1 MRRCL
6 WAGRLPLS
14 PNRVQCRSPIAA
26 STHHGRGG
34 SGRAESA
41 RLRER
46 EGRSSNGAMP
56 ARTLTKGIAF
66 TAGLVGLALLPTVPV
81 AFTSA
86 SKATLQT
93 QAEQLSHQIAAQSSL
108 IRTIA
113 VQAASARHQV
123 LVDRADLTRVSA
135 ELGQARTHLASEKQL
150 LVRYAVAKF
159 TDAPGSSSVISTL
172 NTNQNNVAAQSAY
185 ESVASGYIVNII
197 TGYQRDQQV
206 VTTLVNSAA
215 QAVASASQAQ
225 QTLSR
230 RLASLQVAITN
241 EQKSLSSIHGQIAQL
256 VQQQLAQQAA
266 QQAAAQQAAAQQAA
280 QQAAAQQAAQ
290 QAAAQQAA
298 QQAAAQQ
305 AAQQAL
311 AQQASSTPSQGAP
324 SASGVAAAVSTGG
337 AAGQWGGT
345 PAPPSPQAFAAL
357 RNCEAG
363 GNYQENTGNG
373 YYGAYQFSAA
383 TWAGLG
389 FSGLPSS
396 ASPATQN
403 RAAQIEQQQG
413 GWSAWPECSLIL
425 GLE

>member
-1 MRRCL
+1 
-6 WAGRLPLS
+6 
-14 PNRVQCRSPIAA
+14 
-26 STHHGRGG
+26 
-34 SGRAESA
+34 
-41 RLRER
+41 
-46 EGRSSNGAMP
+46 MP
-56 ARTLTKGIAF
+56 ARTLVKGIAF
-66 TAGLVGLALLPTVPV
+66 TAGLAGLALLPAVPS
-81 AFTSA
+81 ALTSA

-93 QAEQLSHQIAAQSSL
+93 QAEQLSHQIAAQSTL

-123 LVDRADLTRVSA
+123 LVDRANLTRVSA

-215 QAVASASQAQ
+215 RAVASASQAQ
-225 QTLSR
+225 QTLSHK
-230 RLASLQVAITN
+230 LTSLQVAITN
-241 EQKSLSSIHGQIAQL
+241 EQTSLSSIHGQIAQL

-266 QQAAAQQAAAQQAA
+266 QQAAAQQAAQQAAAQQAAA

-290 QAAAQQAA
+290 QAAAQQV
-298 QQAAAQQ
+298 
-305 AAQQAL
+305 
-311 AQQASSTPSQGAP
+311 SSTPSQGAP

>member
-1 MRRCL
+1 
-6 WAGRLPLS
+6 
-14 PNRVQCRSPIAA
+14 
-26 STHHGRGG
+26 
-34 SGRAESA
+34 
-41 RLRER
+41 
-46 EGRSSNGAMP
+46 MP
-56 ARTLTKGIAF
+56 ARTLAKGIVYSI
-66 TAGLVGLALLPTVPV
+66 GLLGLTLLPTVPGV
-81 AFTSA
+81 LTSA

-93 QAEQLSHQIAAQSSL
+93 QADQLSRQIAVQSTQ

-113 VQAASARHQV
+113 VQAASARQQV
-123 LVDRADLTRVSA
+123 LIDRTNLTRVTA
-135 ELGQARTHLASEKQL
+135 ELAQARTHLVSEKQL

-197 TGYQRDQQV
+197 TGYRRDQQV
-206 VTTLVNSAA
+206 VTTLVNAA
-215 QAVASASQAQ
+215 AHALASASQAQ
-225 QTLSR
+225 QRLSQE
-230 RLASLQVAITN
+230 LASLQVAITN
-241 EQKSLSSIHGQIAQL
+241 EQSSLSSMHGQIAQL

-266 QQAAAQQAAAQQAA
+266 QQAAQQQARAQAAQQQAAQQAA
-280 QQAAAQQAAQ
+280 QQQARAQAAQ
-290 QAAAQQAA
+290 
-298 QQAAAQQ
+298 
-305 AAQQAL
+305 QQAL
-311 AQQASSTPSQGAP
+311 AQQAPPTSSQGAP

-345 PAPPSPQAFAAL
+345 PAPPSPQAFSAL

-425 GLE
+425 GLG

>member
-1 MRRCL
+1 
-6 WAGRLPLS
+6 
-14 PNRVQCRSPIAA
+14 
-26 STHHGRGG
+26 
-34 SGRAESA
+34 
-41 RLRER
+41 
-46 EGRSSNGAMP
+46 MP
-56 ARTLTKGIAF
+56 ARTLAKGIVYSI
-66 TAGLVGLALLPTVPV
+66 GLLGLTLLPTVPGV
-81 AFTSA
+81 LTSA

-93 QAEQLSHQIAAQSSL
+93 QADQLSRQIAVQSTQ

-113 VQAASARHQV
+113 VQAASARQQV
-123 LVDRADLTRVSA
+123 LIDRTNLTRVTA
-135 ELGQARTHLASEKQL
+135 ELAQARTHLVSEKQL

-197 TGYQRDQQV
+197 TGYRRDQQV
-206 VTTLVNSAA
+206 VTTLVNAA
-215 QAVASASQAQ
+215 AHALASASQAQ
-225 QTLSR
+225 QRLSQE
-230 RLASLQVAITN
+230 LASLQVAITN
-241 EQKSLSSIHGQIAQL
+241 EQSSLSSMHGQIAQL

-266 QQAAAQQAAAQQAA
+266 QQAAQQQARAQAAQQQARAQAAQQQAAQQAA
-280 QQAAAQQAAQ
+280 QQQALAQAAQ
-290 QAAAQQAA
+290 
-298 QQAAAQQ
+298 
-305 AAQQAL
+305 QQAL
-311 AQQASSTPSQGAP
+311 AQQAPPTSSQGAP

-345 PAPPSPQAFAAL
+345 PAPPSPQAFSAL

-425 GLE
+425 GLG